1 MLKLLGKPNTF
12 FISFSSKPIMEVS
25 QKPVLKGGEF
35 IIKPTEAQDV
45 FTPADFTEEQ
55 NYMHQTCLDFVQ
67 TEVQPLLER
76 LDNHEEGLMRGLME
90 KAGQLGLFGV
100 SIPEQYGG
108 LDMDFPTALRVTEG
122 VGGGHSFPVAF
133 AAHTGIAMLPILY
146 FGNEEQ
152 KAKYLPGLTSGELMG
167 AYCLTEPGSGSDAL
181 SAKTKAMPTA
191 DGSGYV
197 LNGQKMWI
205 TNGGFADVYIV
216 FAQVDGDKFTGF
228 IVERNTPGLSL
239 GNEEHKMGI
248 RGSSTRQV
256 FLSDC
261 TVPKENVLG
270 EIGKGHLIAFNVL
283 NIGRIKLAAACL
295 GATKMAAS
303 LSVKYANERV
313 QFKLPISKFGAIRH
327 KLAEQAIRIYA
338 VESAIY
344 RAGSDIFRME
354 QQLLAEGK
362 GHNEALL
369 GAAREFAVE
378 CAILKVEGSEVLDYV
393 VDEGVQIYGG
403 YGFSADYP
411 MDRAYRDSRINRIF
425 EGTNEINRMLAVDMI
440 LKKGLKGEL
449 DLMGPAQAVQ
459 QELLS
464 IPSLGES
471 DDSLFAKEKKIIAN
485 LKKAVLMVAG
495 TAVQKYTATLAKEQE
510 VLMNIADMAIKTY
523 TAESVLLR
531 VEKEMATKGEEAMS
545 RELDMARVY
554 LYDAV
559 DLVDKAAKDAIA
571 SMTEG
576 DEQRLLAMGL
586 KRFTKAEL
594 FNSKEARRRVAA
606 GLIEANEYVY

>member
-1 MLKLLGKPNTF
+1 
-12 FISFSSKPIMEVS
+12 MEVS
-25 QKPVLKGGEF
+25 QKPTLKGGEF
-35 IIKPTEAQDV
+35 IIKPTDAQDV

-55 NYMHQTCLDFVQ
+55 NYMHQTCLDFVASD
-67 TEVQPLLER
+67 VHPLLER

-100 SIPEQYGG
+100 SVPEQFGG

-133 AAHTGIAMLPILY
+133 AAHTGIALLPILY
-146 FGNEEQ
+146 FGNDEQ
-152 KAKYLPGLTSGELMG
+152 KAKYLPGLTDGTLMG

-181 SAKTKAMPTA
+181 GAKTKAVLNAEGTHYA
-191 DGSGYV
+191 

-205 TNGGFADVYIV
+205 TNAGFADVFIV
-216 FAQVDGDKFTGF
+216 FAQIDGDKFTGF
-228 IVERNTPGLSL
+228 IVDRDTPGLTL

-248 RGSSTRQV
+248 KGSSTRQV
-256 FLSDC
+256 FLADAL
-261 TVPKENVLG
+261 VPKENVLG

-295 GATKMAAS
+295 GATKMAAN

-313 QFKLPISKFGAIRH
+313 QFKLPISKFGAIRY
-327 KLAEQAIRIYA
+327 KLAQQAVRIYA

-344 RAGSDIFRME
+344 RAGSDIYRME
-354 QQLLAEGK
+354 QQLMSEGK
-362 GHNEALL
+362 GSNEALL

-378 CAILKVEGSEVLDYV
+378 CAMLKVEGSEVLDYV

-425 EGTNEINRMLAVDMI
+425 EGTNEINRLLAVDMI
-440 LKKGLKGEL
+440 LKKGLKGEI

-464 IPSLGES
+464 IPSMSQDEETG
-471 DDSLFAKEKKIIAN
+471 LFSKEFKTIAN
-485 LKKAVLMVAG
+485 LKKAILMVAG
-495 TAVQKYTATLAKEQE
+495 SAVQKFTATLAKEQE
-510 VLMNIADMAIKTY
+510 LLMNIADMSIKVY
-523 TAESVLLR
+523 IAESTLLR
-531 VEKEMATKGEEAMS
+531 VEKEAAAKGEEALAA
-545 RELDMARVY
+545 EADIARIY
-554 LYDAV
+554 LTDAV
-559 DLVDKAAKDAIA
+559 DIVEKAAKDAIG
-571 SMTEG
+571 SMAEG
-576 DEQRLLAMGL
+576 DEQRLLLMGL
-586 KRFTKAEL
+586 KRFTKTEL
-594 FNSKEARRRVAA
+594 LNVKEARRRVAA
-606 GLIEANEYVY
+606 KLIEANEYIF

>member
-1 MLKLLGKPNTF
+1 
-12 FISFSSKPIMEVS
+12 MEVTH
-25 QKPVLKGGEF
+25 KLVKGGEF
-35 IIKPTEAQDV
+35 IIKETDAQDV
-45 FTPADFTEEQ
+45 FTPAEFSEEQ
-55 NYMHQTCLDFVQ
+55 NMMHQTALDFVEK
-67 TEVQPLLER
+67 EVNPLLDR

-108 LDMDFPTALRVTEG
+108 LDMDFPTSLRVTEG

-146 FGNEEQ
+146 FGNDEQ
-152 KAKYLPGLTSGELMG
+152 KAKYLPGLTNGELMG

-181 SAKTKAMPTA
+181 GAKTKAVLTE
-191 DGSGYV
+191 DGEHYV

-205 TNGGFADVYIV
+205 TNGGFADVFIV
-216 FAQVDGDKFTGF
+216 FAKIDGEQFTGF
-228 IVERNTPGLSL
+228 IVERDTPGLSL

-248 RGSSTRQV
+248 KGSSTRQV
-256 FLSDC
+256 FLSDVK
-261 TVPKENVLG
+261 VPKSAVLG
-270 EIGKGHLIAFNVL
+270 EIGKGHLIAFNIL

-295 GATKMAAS
+295 GASKMAAT

-313 QFKLPISKFGAIRH
+313 QFKLPISKFGAIKY
-327 KLAEQAIRIYA
+327 KLAQQAVRIYA

-344 RAGSDIFRME
+344 RAGMDIFRME
-354 QQLLAEGK
+354 QELLGK
-362 GHNEALL
+362 GQSHNEALL

-393 VDEGVQIYGG
+393 VDEGVQVYGG

-459 QELLS
+459 QELMA
-464 IPSLGES
+464 IPDFNLEEETG
-471 DDSLFAKEKKIIAN
+471 LFAAEKKTIQK
-485 LKKAVLMVAG
+485 LKKAILMVAG
-495 TAVQKYTATLAKEQE
+495 TAVQKYMNSLAKEQE
-510 VLMNIADMAIKTY
+510 VLMNIADMAIKVY
-523 TAESVLLR
+523 TAESTLLR
-531 VEKEMATKGEEAMS
+531 VEKEAGVKGEEA
-545 RELDMARVY
+545 LATQIDIARVY
-554 LYDAV
+554 LYDTV
-559 DLVDKAAKDAIA
+559 DQVNKFGKDAIA
-571 SMTEG
+571 TMTEG

-586 KRFTKAEL
+586 KRFTKADL
-594 FNSKEARRRVAA
+594 YNAKEARRRIADV
-606 GLIEANEYVY
+606 LIQANEYTY

>member
-1 MLKLLGKPNTF
+1 
-12 FISFSSKPIMEVS
+12 MEVTN
-25 QKPVLKGGEF
+25 KLVKGGEF
-35 IIKPTEAQDV
+35 IIKPTDAQDV
-45 FTPADFTEEQ
+45 FTPADFSEEQ
-55 NYMHQTCLDFVQ
+55 HMMHQTALDFVEK
-67 TEVQPLLER
+67 EVQPLLER

-90 KAGQLGLFGV
+90 KAGELGLFGV

-108 LDMDFPTALRVTEG
+108 LDMDFPTSLRVTEG

-181 SAKTKAMPTA
+181 GAKTKAVLTE
-191 DGSGYV
+191 DGEHYV

-205 TNGGFADVYIV
+205 TNGGFADVFVV
-216 FAQVDGDKFTGF
+216 FAKIDGEQFTGF
-228 IVERNTPGLSL
+228 IVEKNTPGLSL

-248 RGSSTRQV
+248 KGSSTRQV

-261 TVPKENVLG
+261 KVPKSAVLG
-270 EIGKGHLIAFNVL
+270 EIGKGHLIAFNIL

-295 GATKMAAS
+295 GASKMAAT
-303 LSVKYANERV
+303 LSVRYANERV
-313 QFKLPISKFGAIRH
+313 QFKLPISKFGAIKY
-327 KLAEQAIRIYA
+327 KLAEQAVRIYA

-344 RAGSDIFRME
+344 RAGMDIYRME
-354 QQLLAEGK
+354 QELLGK
-362 GHNEALL
+362 GMSHNEALL

-378 CAILKVEGSEVLDYV
+378 CAVLKVEGSEVLDYV
-393 VDEGVQIYGG
+393 VDEGVQVYGG

-459 QELLS
+459 QELMA
-464 IPSLGES
+464 IPDFGGDE
-471 DDSLFAKEKKIIAN
+471 DNSLFAAELRTIAK
-485 LKKAVLMVAG
+485 LKKAILMVAG
-495 TAVQKYTATLAKEQE
+495 TAVQKYMNSLAKEQE
-510 VLMNIADMAIKTY
+510 VLMNIADMAIKVY
-523 TAESVLLR
+523 TAESTILR
-531 VEKEMATKGEEAMS
+531 VQKEAAAKGEEAVAAQI
-545 RELDMARVY
+545 DIARVY
-554 LYDAV
+554 LNDTV
-559 DLVDKAAKDAIA
+559 DNVNKFGKEAIA

-576 DEQRLLAMGL
+576 DEQRLLALGL
-586 KRFTKAEL
+586 KRFTKADL
-594 FNSKEARRRVAA
+594 FNAKDARRRIADV
-606 GLIEANEYVY
+606 LIQANEYAF

>member
-1 MLKLLGKPNTF
+1 
-12 FISFSSKPIMEVS
+12 MEVS
-25 QKPVLKGGEF
+25 NKLVKGGEF
-35 IIKPTEAQDV
+35 IIKPTEAHDV
-45 FTPADFTEEQ
+45 FTPADFSEEQ
-55 NYMHQTCLDFVQ
+55 NMMHQTALDFVEK
-67 TEVQPLLER
+67 EVQPLLER

-90 KAGQLGLFGV
+90 KAGELGLFGV
-100 SIPEQYGG
+100 SIPEEFGG
-108 LDMDFPTALRVTEG
+108 LNMDFPTSLRVTEG

-146 FGNEEQ
+146 FGTEEQ
-152 KAKYLPGLTSGELMG
+152 KQKYLPGLTSGELMG

-181 SAKTKAMPTA
+181 GAKTKAVLTE
-191 DGSGYV
+191 DGEHYV

-205 TNGGFADVYIV
+205 TNGGFADVFVV
-216 FAQVDGDKFTGF
+216 FAKIDGEQFTGF
-228 IVERNTPGLSL
+228 IVEKTNPGLSL

-248 RGSSTRQV
+248 KGSSTRQV

-261 TVPKENVLG
+261 KVPKSAVLG
-270 EIGKGHLIAFNVL
+270 EIGKGHLIAFNIL

-295 GATKMAAS
+295 GASKMAAT

-313 QFKLPISKFGAIRH
+313 QFKLPISKFGAIKY

-344 RAGSDIFRME
+344 RAGMDIARME
-354 QQLLAEGK
+354 QELLGK
-362 GHNEALL
+362 GQSHNEALL

-459 QELLS
+459 QELMA
-464 IPSLGES
+464 IPDFGGDE
-471 DDSLFAKEKKIIAN
+471 DNSLFAAELRTIAK
-485 LKKAVLMVAG
+485 LKKAILMVAG
-495 TAVQKYTATLAKEQE
+495 TAVQKYMNSLAKEQE
-510 VLMNIADMAIKTY
+510 VLMNIADMAIKVY
-523 TAESVLLR
+523 TAESTILR
-531 VEKEMATKGEEAMS
+531 VQKEAGVKGEEAVAQQI
-545 RELDMARVY
+545 DIARVY
-554 LYDAV
+554 LSDTV
-559 DLVDKAAKDAIA
+559 DNVNKFGKEAIA

-576 DEQRLLAMGL
+576 DEQRLLALGL
-586 KRFTKAEL
+586 KRFTKADL
-594 FNSKEARRRVAA
+594 YNAKDARRRIADV
-606 GLIEANEYVY
+606 LIQANEYAF

>member
-1 MLKLLGKPNTF
+1 
-12 FISFSSKPIMEVS
+12 MEVTN
-25 QKPVLKGGEF
+25 KLTKGGEF
-35 IIKPTEAQDV
+35 IIKETDAQEV
-45 FTPADFTEEQ
+45 FTPAEFSEEQ
-55 NYMHQTCLDFVQ
+55 RMMYQTCLDFVQ
-67 TEVQPLLER
+67 TEVDPLLER
-76 LDNHEEGLMRGLME
+76 LDNHEEGLLEGLMK
-90 KAGQLGLFGV
+90 KAGELGLFGV

-108 LDMDFPTALRVTEG
+108 YDMDFNTALLVTEG

-133 AAHTGIAMLPILY
+133 AAHTGIGMLPILY
-146 FGNEEQ
+146 FGTQEQ
-152 KAKYLPGLTSGELMG
+152 KDKYIPKLTSGEWLG

-181 SAKTKAMPTA
+181 GARSKAVLTE
-191 DGSGYV
+191 DGESYV

-205 TNGGFADVYIV
+205 TNAGFAHVFIV

-228 IVERNTPGLSL
+228 IVERGTPGLSF

-248 RGSSTRQV
+248 KGSSTRQV
-256 FLSDC
+256 FLSD
-261 TVPKENVLG
+261 VKIPKENVLG
-270 EIGKGHLIAFNVL
+270 EIGKGHLIAFNIL

-295 GATKMAAS
+295 GATKRVVAT
-303 LSVKYANERV
+303 SVKYANERI
-313 QFKLPISKFGAIRH
+313 QFKLPISKFGAIKY
-327 KLAEQAIRIYA
+327 KLAQQAIRTYA

-344 RAGSDIFRME
+344 RAGMDIHRME
-354 QQLLAEGK
+354 QELLSQGQS
-362 GHNEALL
+362 HNEALL

-440 LKKGLKGEL
+440 LKKAMKGEL

-459 QELLS
+459 QELMA
-464 IPSLGES
+464 IPDFNTEEETG
-471 DDSLFAKEKKIIAN
+471 LFAAEKKTLQK
-485 LKKAVLMVAG
+485 LKKAILMVAG
-495 TAVQKYTATLAKEQE
+495 TAVQKYMNSLAKEQE
-510 VLMNIADMAIKTY
+510 VLMNIADMAIKVY
-523 TAESVLLR
+523 TAESTLLR
-531 VEKEMATKGEEAMS
+531 VEKEAGTKGEEAVANQV
-545 RELDMARVY
+545 DIARVY
-554 LYDAV
+554 LYDTV
-559 DLVDKAAKDAIA
+559 DLVNKAGKDAIA

-594 FNSKEARRRVAA
+594 FNAKEARRRIADA
-606 GLIEANEYVY
+606 MIQANDYVY

>member
-1 MLKLLGKPNTF
+1 
-12 FISFSSKPIMEVS
+12 MEVS
-25 QKPVLKGGEF
+25 HQTVAKGGEF
-35 IIKPTEAQDV
+35 IIKPTEAQEV
-45 FTPADFTEEQ
+45 FTPADFSEEQ
-55 NYMHQTCLDFVQ
+55 NMMYQTCLDFVQ
-67 TEVQPLLER
+67 TEVMPLLDR

-100 SIPEQYGG
+100 SVPEQFGG
-108 LDMDFPTALRVTEG
+108 LDMDFATALRVTEG

-133 AAHTGIAMLPILY
+133 AAHTGIALLPILF
-146 FGNEEQ
+146 FGTEAQ
-152 KAKYLPGLTSGELMG
+152 KEKYLPGLTDGRLMG

-181 SAKTKAMPTA
+181 GAKTKAVLNAEGTH
-191 DGSGYV
+191 YL

-205 TNGGFADVYIV
+205 TNAGFADVFIV
-216 FAQVDGDKFTGF
+216 FAKIDGEEFTGF
-228 IVERNTPGLSL
+228 IVDKDTLGLSL

-248 RGSSTRQV
+248 KGSSTLQV
-256 FLSDC
+256 FFSDAL
-261 TVPKENVLG
+261 VPKENVLG

-295 GATKMAAS
+295 GGAKSAATQ
-303 LSVKYANERV
+303 SVKYANERV

-327 KLAEQAIRIYA
+327 KLAQQAIRLYA

-344 RAGSDIFRME
+344 RAGDDIYRKE
-354 QQLLAEGK
+354 QELLAAGQ

-459 QELLS
+459 QELLA

-471 DDSLFAKEKKIIAN
+471 DESLFASEKKTIAN
-485 LKKAVLMVAG
+485 LKKAILMVAG
-495 TAVQKYTATLAKEQE
+495 TAVQKYMNSLDKEQE
-510 VLMNIADMAIKTY
+510 VLMNVADMAIKTY
-523 TAESVLLR
+523 VAESILLR
-531 VEKEMATKGEEAMS
+531 VEKEIAAKGEEALS
-545 RELDMARVY
+545 RQLDMARVY
-554 LYDAV
+554 LSDTIDTV
-559 DLVDKAAKDAIA
+559 EKAGKEAIA

-586 KRFTKAEL
+586 KRFTKAAL
-594 FNSKEARRRVAA
+594 FNVKDARRRIAA
-606 GLIEANEYVY
+606 GLIAANEYCY

>member
-1 MLKLLGKPNTF
+1 
-12 FISFSSKPIMEVS
+12 METTQQAS
-25 QKPVLKGGEF
+25 LKGGEF
-35 IIKPTEAQDV
+35 IIKPTDAQTV

-67 TEVQPLLER
+67 AEVQPLLDR
-76 LDNHEEGLMRGLME
+76 LDNHEGGLMRGLME

-108 LDMDFPTALRVTEG
+108 LDMDFTTALRVTEG

-146 FGNEEQ
+146 FGNDEQ

-181 SAKTKAMPTA
+181 GAKTKAVLNAEGTH
-191 DGSGYV
+191 YV

-205 TNGGFADVYIV
+205 TNAGFADVFIV
-216 FAQVDGDKFTGF
+216 FAQIDGDKFTGF
-228 IVERNTPGLSL
+228 IVEKNTPGLSL

-248 RGSSTRQV
+248 KGSSTRQV
-256 FLSDC
+256 FFADAL
-261 TVPKENVLG
+261 VPKENVLG

-295 GATKMAAS
+295 GATKMAS
-303 LSVKYANERV
+303 TLSVKYANERV

-338 VESAIY
+338 VESGIY
-344 RAGSDIFRME
+344 RAGADIYRME
-354 QQLLAEGK
+354 QQLMAEGK
-362 GHNEALL
+362 GANEALL

-393 VDEGVQIYGG
+393 TDEGVQIYGG

-425 EGTNEINRMLAVDMI
+425 EGTNEINRLLAVDMI
-440 LKKGLKGEL
+440 LKKGLKGEI

-459 QELLS
+459 QELMS
-464 IPSLGES
+464 IPSLSQDEETG
-471 DDSLFAKEKKIIAN
+471 LFSKEYKTIAN

-495 TAVQKYTATLAKEQE
+495 SAVQKFTATLAKEQE
-510 VLMNIADMAIKTY
+510 LLMNIADMAIKTY
-523 TAESVLLR
+523 IAESTLLR
-531 VEKEMATKGEEAMS
+531 VEKEAAAKGEEA
-545 RELDMARVY
+545 LALQADIARVY
-554 LYDAV
+554 LADAV
-559 DLVDKAAKDAIA
+559 DLVEKAGKDAIG
-571 SMTEG
+571 SMAEG
-576 DEQRLLAMGL
+576 DEQRLLLMGL
-586 KRFTKAEL
+586 KRFTKTEL
-594 FNSKEARRRVAA
+594 INVKESRRRIAA
-606 GLIEANEYVY
+606 KLIEANEYAF

>member
-1 MLKLLGKPNTF
+1 
-12 FISFSSKPIMEVS
+12 MEVS
-25 QKPVLKGGEF
+25 QKSVVKGGEF
-35 IIKPTEAQDV
+35 IIKPTDAQDV
-45 FTPADFTEEQ
+45 FTPADFSEEQ
-55 NYMHQTCLDFVQ
+55 RLMYQTCLDFVAQ
-67 TEVQPLLER
+67 EVTPLLER
-76 LDNHEEGLMRGLME
+76 LDNHEEGLMRGLMV
-90 KAGQLGLFGV
+90 KAGQQGLFGV
-100 SIPEQYGG
+100 SIPEQFGG

-146 FGNEEQ
+146 FGTDAQ
-152 KAKYLPGLTSGELMG
+152 KEKYLPGLTDGTLMG

-181 SAKTKAMPTA
+181 GAKTKAVLNAEGTH
-191 DGSGYV
+191 YV

-205 TNGGFADVYIV
+205 TNAGFADVFIV
-216 FAQVDGDKFTGF
+216 FAKIDGEQFTGF
-228 IVERNTPGLSL
+228 IVDKDTPGLSL

-248 RGSSTRQV
+248 KGSSTRQV
-256 FLSDC
+256 FFSDAQ
-261 TVPKENVLG
+261 VLKENVLG

-295 GATKMAAS
+295 GGAKGAAIQS
-303 LSVKYANERV
+303 IKYANERV
-313 QFKLPISKFGAIRH
+313 QFKLPISKFGAIRY
-327 KLAEQAIRIYA
+327 KLAQQAIRMYA

-344 RAGSDIFRME
+344 RAGDDIQRME
-354 QQLLAEGK
+354 QKLLAEGK
-362 GHNEALL
+362 GSNEALL

-378 CAILKVEGSEVLDYV
+378 CAMLKVEGSEVLDYV

-440 LKKGLKGEL
+440 LKKGLKGEI

-459 QELLS
+459 QELMA
-464 IPSLGES
+464 IPGMGES
-471 DDSLFAKEKKIIAN
+471 DDSAFAAEKKSIAN

-523 TAESVLLR
+523 VAESTLLR
-531 VEKEMATKGEEAMS
+531 VEKEIAAKGEAALS

-554 LYDAV
+554 LSDAI
-559 DLVDKAAKDAIA
+559 DLVEKAGKEAIA

-576 DEQRLLAMGL
+576 DEQRLLSMGL
-586 KRFTKAEL
+586 KRFTKADL
-594 FNSKEARRRVAA
+594 FNVKDARRRVAA
-606 GLIEANEYVY
+606 GLIEANDYIY

>member
-1 MLKLLGKPNTF
+1 
-12 FISFSSKPIMEVS
+12 
-25 QKPVLKGGEF
+25 
-35 IIKPTEAQDV
+35 
-45 FTPADFTEEQ
+45 
-55 NYMHQTCLDFVQ
+55 
-67 TEVQPLLER
+67 
-76 LDNHEEGLMRGLME
+76 LME

-108 LDMDFPTALRVTEG
+108 LDMDFTTALRVTEG

-152 KAKYLPGLTSGELMG
+152 KDKYLPGLTNGELMG

-181 SAKTKAMPTA
+181 GAKTKAIPTE
-191 DGSGYV
+191 DGEHYV

-205 TNGGFADVYIV
+205 TNGGFADVFIV

-228 IVERNTPGLSL
+228 IVEKGTPGLSL

-248 RGSSTRQV
+248 KGSSTRQV
-256 FLSDC
+256 FLSDVK
-261 TVPKENVLG
+261 VPKSAVLG
-270 EIGKGHLIAFNVL
+270 EIGKGHLIAFNIL

-295 GATKMAAS
+295 GASKMAAT

-313 QFKLPISKFGAIRH
+313 QFKLPIAKFGAIKH
-327 KLAEQAIRIYA
+327 KLAQQAIRIYA

-344 RAGSDIFRME
+344 RAGMDIFRME
-354 QQLLAEGK
+354 QELLGK
-362 GHNEALL
+362 GQSHNEALL

-393 VDEGVQIYGG
+393 VDEGVQVYGG

-459 QELLS
+459 QELMA
-464 IPSLGES
+464 IPDFNVEEETG
-471 DDSLFAKEKKIIAN
+471 LFAVEKKTIAK
-485 LKKAVLMVAG
+485 LKKAILMIAG
-495 TAVQKYTATLAKEQE
+495 TAVQKYMNSLAKEQE
-510 VLMNIADMAIKTY
+510 VLINIADMAIKVY
-523 TAESVLLR
+523 TAESTLLR
-531 VEKEMATKGEEAMS
+531 VEKEADIKGEEAVS
-545 RELDMARVY
+545 TQVDIARVY
-554 LYDAV
+554 LYDTV
-559 DLVDKAAKDAIA
+559 DMVNKFGKDAIA
-571 SMTEG
+571 TMTEG

-586 KRFTKAEL
+586 KRFTKADL
-594 FNSKEARRRVAA
+594 YNAKEARRRIADV
-606 GLIEANEYVY
+606 LIQANEYAY

>member
-1 MLKLLGKPNTF
+1 
-12 FISFSSKPIMEVS
+12 MEVTQQAS
-25 QKPVLKGGEF
+25 LKGGEF
-35 IIKPTEAQDV
+35 IIKPTDAQSV

-55 NYMHQTCLDFVQ
+55 NYMHQTCIDFVE
-67 TEVQPLLER
+67 TEVTPLLER

-100 SIPEQYGG
+100 SVPEQFGG

-133 AAHTGIAMLPILY
+133 AAHTGIALLPILY
-146 FGNEEQ
+146 FGNDEQ
-152 KAKYLPGLTSGELMG
+152 KAKYLPGLTDGSLMG

-181 SAKTKAMPTA
+181 GAKTKAILNAEGTH
-191 DGSGYV
+191 YV

-205 TNGGFADVYIV
+205 TNAGFADVFIV
-216 FAQVDGDKFTGF
+216 FAQIDGDKFTGF
-228 IVERNTPGLSL
+228 IVDRDTPGLSL

-248 RGSSTRQV
+248 KGSSTRQV
-256 FLSDC
+256 FLSDAQ
-261 TVPKENVLG
+261 VPKENVLG

-295 GATKMAAS
+295 GAAKGAATQ
-303 LSVKYANERV
+303 SVKYANERV
-313 QFKLPISKFGAIRH
+313 QFKMPISKFGAIRY
-327 KLAEQAIRIYA
+327 KLAQQAIRLYA

-344 RAGSDIFRME
+344 RAGSDIYRME
-354 QQLLAEGK
+354 QQLMAEGK
-362 GHNEALL
+362 GANEALL

-425 EGTNEINRMLAVDMI
+425 EGTNEINRLLAVDMI
-440 LKKGLKGEL
+440 LKKGLKGEI

-464 IPSLGES
+464 IPSMSQDEES
-471 DDSLFAKEKKIIAN
+471 GLFSKEMKTIAN
-485 LKKAVLMVAG
+485 LKKAILMVAG
-495 TAVQKYTATLAKEQE
+495 SAVQKFTATLAKEQE
-510 VLMNIADMAIKTY
+510 LLMNIADMSIKTY
-523 TAESVLLR
+523 IAESTLLR
-531 VEKEMATKGEEAMS
+531 VEKEASVKGEEALAV
-545 RELDMARVY
+545 EADIARVY
-554 LYDAV
+554 LADAV
-559 DLVDKAAKDAIA
+559 DTVEKAAKDAIG
-571 SMTEG
+571 SMAEG
-576 DEQRLLAMGL
+576 DEQRLLLMGL
-586 KRFTKAEL
+586 KRFTKTEL
-594 FNSKEARRRVAA
+594 LNVKEARRRIAA
-606 GLIEANEYVY
+606 KLITANEYAV

>member
-1 MLKLLGKPNTF
+1 
-12 FISFSSKPIMEVS
+12 MEVTQQAS
-25 QKPVLKGGEF
+25 LKGGEF
-35 IIKPTEAQDV
+35 IIKPTDAQSV

-55 NYMHQTCLDFVQ
+55 VMMHQTCIDFVAA
-67 TEVQPLLER
+67 EVTPLLDR

-100 SIPEQYGG
+100 SIPEQFGG

-122 VGGGHSFPVAF
+122 LGGGHSFPVAF

-146 FGNEEQ
+146 FGNDEQ
-152 KAKYLPGLTSGELMG
+152 KAKYLPGLTDGTLMG
-167 AYCLTEPGSGSDAL
+167 SYCLTEPGSGSDAL
-181 SAKTKAMPTA
+181 SAKTKAVLNAEGTH
-191 DGSGYV
+191 YV

-205 TNGGFADVYIV
+205 TNAGFADVFIV
-216 FAQVDGDKFTGF
+216 FAQIDGDKFTGF
-228 IVERNTPGLSL
+228 IVEKSTPGLSL

-248 RGSSTRQV
+248 KGSSTRQV
-256 FLSDC
+256 FLSDAQ
-261 TVPKENVLG
+261 VPKENVLG

-295 GATKMAAS
+295 GAAKGAATQ
-303 LSVKYANERV
+303 SVKYANERV
-313 QFKLPISKFGAIRH
+313 QFKMPISKFGAIRY
-327 KLAEQAIRIYA
+327 KLAQQAIRMYA

-344 RAGSDIFRME
+344 RAGDDIYRME
-354 QQLLAEGK
+354 QRLLAEGK
-362 GHNEALL
+362 GSNEALL

-378 CAILKVEGSEVLDYV
+378 CAMLKVEGSEVLDYV
-393 VDEGVQIYGG
+393 VDEGVQIFGG

-459 QELLS
+459 QELLAL
-464 IPSLGES
+464 PGTGES
-471 DDSLFAKEKKIIAN
+471 DDSAFAAEKKIIAN
-485 LKKAVLMVAG
+485 LKKAILMVAG

-510 VLMNIADMAIKTY
+510 VLMNIADMSIKTY
-523 TAESVLLR
+523 VAESALLR
-531 VEKEMATKGEEAMS
+531 VEKEIATKGEGALS

-554 LYDAV
+554 LSDTIDIV
-559 DLVDKAAKDAIA
+559 EKAAKEAIA

-576 DEQRLLAMGL
+576 DEQRLLVMGL
-586 KRFTKAEL
+586 RRFTKADL
-594 FNSKEARRRVAA
+594 FNVKDARRRVAA
-606 GLIEANEYVY
+606 GLIEANDYIY

>member
-1 MLKLLGKPNTF
+1 
-12 FISFSSKPIMEVS
+12 MEVT
-25 QKPVLKGGEF
+25 QHAPLKGGEF
-35 IIKPTEAQDV
+35 IIKPTDAQAV

-55 NYMHQTCLDFVQ
+55 NMMYQTCLDFVQ
-67 TEVQPLLER
+67 AEVSPLLDR

-100 SIPEQYGG
+100 SVPEQFGG

-133 AAHTGIAMLPILY
+133 AAHTGIALLPILY
-146 FGNEEQ
+146 FGNDEQ
-152 KAKYLPGLTSGELMG
+152 KQKYLPGLTDGTLMG

-181 SAKTKAMPTA
+181 GAKTKAVLNAEGTH
-191 DGSGYV
+191 YV

-205 TNGGFADVYIV
+205 TNAGFADVFIV
-216 FAQVDGDKFTGF
+216 FAKIDGEQFTGF

-248 RGSSTRQV
+248 KGSSTRQV
-256 FLSDC
+256 FLTDAQ
-261 TVPKENVLG
+261 VPKENVLG

-295 GATKMAAS
+295 GGAKGAANQS
-303 LSVKYANERV
+303 IKYANERV
-313 QFKLPISKFGAIRH
+313 QFKLPISKFGAIRF
-327 KLAEQAIRIYA
+327 KLAQQAIRMYA

-344 RAGSDIFRME
+344 RAGEDIYRME
-354 QQLLAEGK
+354 QQLMAEGK
-362 GHNEALL
+362 GANEALL

-425 EGTNEINRMLAVDMI
+425 EGTNEINRLLAVDMI
-440 LKKGLKGEL
+440 LKKGLKGEI

-464 IPSLGES
+464 IPGLSQDEETG
-471 DDSLFAKEKKIIAN
+471 LFSKELKTIAN
-485 LKKAVLMVAG
+485 LKKAILMVAG
-495 TAVQKYTATLAKEQE
+495 SAVQKFTATLAKEQE
-510 VLMNIADMAIKTY
+510 LLMNIADMAIKTY
-523 TAESVLLR
+523 VAESILLR
-531 VEKEMATKGEEAMS
+531 VEKEASVKGEEALS
-545 RELDMARVY
+545 AQADMARVY
-554 LYDAV
+554 LADAV
-559 DLVDKAAKDAIA
+559 DIVEKAGKDAIG
-571 SMTEG
+571 SMAEG
-576 DEQRLLAMGL
+576 DEQRLLLMGL
-586 KRFTKAEL
+586 KRFTKTEL
-594 FNSKEARRRVAA
+594 VNVKEARRRVAA
-606 GLIEANEYVY
+606 KLIEANEYVF

>member
-1 MLKLLGKPNTF
+1 
-12 FISFSSKPIMEVS
+12 MEVTN
-25 QKPVLKGGEF
+25 KLVKGGEF
-35 IIKPTEAQDV
+35 IIKETAAQDV
-45 FTPADFTEEQ
+45 FTPADFSEEQ
-55 NYMHQTCLDFVQ
+55 NMMHQTALDFVEK
-67 TEVQPLLER
+67 EVQPLLER

-90 KAGQLGLFGV
+90 KAGELGLFGV
-100 SIPEQYGG
+100 SIPEQFGG
-108 LDMDFPTALRVTEG
+108 LDMDFTTSLRVTEG

-181 SAKTKAMPTA
+181 GAKTKAMPTE
-191 DGSGYV
+191 DGEHYV

-205 TNGGFADVYIV
+205 TNGGFADVFIV

-248 RGSSTRQV
+248 KGSSTRQV
-256 FLSDC
+256 FLSDVK
-261 TVPKENVLG
+261 VPKSAVLG
-270 EIGKGHLIAFNVL
+270 EIGKGHLIAFNIL

-295 GATKMAAS
+295 GATKMAAT

-313 QFKLPISKFGAIRH
+313 QFKLPISKFGAIKY
-327 KLAEQAIRIYA
+327 KLAQQAVRIYA

-344 RAGSDIFRME
+344 RAGMDIARME
-354 QQLLAEGK
+354 QELLAK
-362 GHNEALL
+362 GQSHNEALL

-393 VDEGVQIYGG
+393 VDEGVQVYGG

-440 LKKGLKGEL
+440 LKKAMKGEL

-459 QELLS
+459 QELMA
-464 IPSLGES
+464 IPDFNLEEETG
-471 DDSLFAKEKKIIAN
+471 LFAAEKKTIQK
-485 LKKAVLMVAG
+485 LKKAILMVAG
-495 TAVQKYTATLAKEQE
+495 TAVQKYMNSLAKEQE
-510 VLMNIADMAIKTY
+510 VLMNIADMAIKVY
-523 TAESVLLR
+523 TAESTLLR
-531 VEKEMATKGEEAMS
+531 VEKEAGVKGEEA
-545 RELDMARVY
+545 LATQIDIARVY
-554 LYDAV
+554 LYDTV
-559 DLVDKAAKDAIA
+559 DLVNKFGKDAIA

-586 KRFTKAEL
+586 KRFTKADL
-594 FNSKEARRRVAA
+594 YNAKDARRRIADV
-606 GLIEANEYVY
+606 LIAANEYVY

>member
-1 MLKLLGKPNTF
+1 
-12 FISFSSKPIMEVS
+12 MEVTHNAI
-25 QKPVLKGGEF
+25 KGGEF
-35 IIKPTEAQDV
+35 IIKETDAQDV
-45 FTPADFTEEQ
+45 FTPAEFTEEQ
-55 NYMHQTCLDFVQ
+55 NMMHQTAVEFVEK
-67 TEVQPLLER
+67 EVHPLLER

-108 LDMDFPTALRVTEG
+108 LDMDFPTSLRVTEG

-152 KAKYLPGLTSGELMG
+152 KAKYLPGLTNGELMG

-181 SAKTKAMPTA
+181 GAKTKAMPTE
-191 DGSGYV
+191 DGEHYV

-205 TNGGFADVYIV
+205 TNGGFADVFVV

-228 IVERNTPGLSL
+228 IVEKGTPGLSL

-248 RGSSTRQV
+248 KGSSTRQV
-256 FLSDC
+256 FLSDVK
-261 TVPKENVLG
+261 VPKSAVLG
-270 EIGKGHLIAFNVL
+270 EIGKGHLIAFNIL

-295 GATKMAAS
+295 GACKMAAS

-313 QFKLPISKFGAIRH
+313 QFKLPISKFGAIRA
-327 KLAEQAIRIYA
+327 KLAQQAIRIYA

-344 RAGSDIFRME
+344 RAGMDIFRTE
-354 QQLLAEGK
+354 QELLAK
-362 GHNEALL
+362 GASHSEALL

-440 LKKGLKGEL
+440 LKKGLKGEI

-459 QELLS
+459 QELMS
-464 IPSLGES
+464 IPSMGEV
-471 DDSLFAKEKKIIAN
+471 DDSPFAAEKKVIAN
-485 LKKAVLMVAG
+485 LKKAILMVAG
-495 TAVQKYTATLAKEQE
+495 TAVQKYMNSLAKEQE

-523 TAESVLLR
+523 TAESTLLR
-531 VEKEMATKGEEAMS
+531 VEKEIASKGEEAMS

-554 LYDAV
+554 LYDTV
-559 DLVDKAAKDAIA
+559 DLVEKAGKEAIG
-571 SMTEG
+571 SMAEG

-594 FNSKEARRRVAA
+594 FNVKEARRRVAA
-606 GLIEANEYVY
+606 GLIEANEYIY